1 MTDDERFDL
10 VRVKAL
16 PITPDGLREFA
27 TIMRESCGY
36 DSDNMFH
43 LGYQWH
49 DKAHRHVS
57 DMQDKILK
65 AADRIEALEAAL
77 DIIAANNSL
86 SLRWMST
93 APMPMERWKDNC
105 YEMMHIARAALAGEN
120 KDD

>member
-27 TIMRESCGY
+27 NIMRESCGY

-49 DKAHRHVS
+49 DKPHRHVS

-77 DIIAANNSL
+77 RKIFAVEDEHINAPKNHQEAVLWVTLAACVGIA
-86 SLRWMST
+86 
-93 APMPMERWKDNC
+93 E
-105 YEMMHIARAALAGEN
+105 AALAGDK
-120 KDD
+120 KDE